1 MANPFTCNC
10 HLGWLAE
17 WLKKRN
23 VITGTPTCTA
33 PHAVKNTPIQDL
45 KSKEFVCEGRIVKK
59 PNLYHAHYIIIHI
72 TQIHYISILS
82 LSQYALSFDSY
93 IAL

>member
-45 KSKEFVCEGRIVKK
+45 KSKEFVCEGRIVLK
-59 PNLYHAHYIIIHI
+59 NN
-72 TQIHYISILS
+72 
-82 LSQYALSFDSY
+82 
-93 IAL
+93 

>member
-1 MANPFTCNC
+1 MKNLLQTIITTSNFCYVSSRNLMANPFNCNC

-33 PHAVKNTPIQDL
+33 PHAVKDTPIQDL
-45 KSKEFVCEGRIVKK
+45 KPKDFACEG
-59 PNLYHAHYIIIHI
+59 
-72 TQIHYISILS
+72 IL
-82 LSQYALSFDSY
+82 LFTLTT
-93 IAL
+93 